1 MPCLRPARRNFAQAG
16 ETAVANSDTRTS
28 RHDQGQVFCEEKVK
42 LMVVG
47 LVQELHPKGL
57 IPKEK
62 IGLLA
67 GASTP
72 SGFVKRG

>member
-1 MPCLRPARRNFAQAG
+1 VPCLRPARRNFAQAG
-16 ETAVANSDTRTS
+16 ETAVATSDTRAC

-57 IPKEK
+57 ILKEK
-62 IGLLA
+62 IGLSS

-72 SGFVKRG
+72 SWFVKSG